1 MSSEWKEYE
10 FDVTGSTL
18 KAKVEYLTVNHQPK
32 DLKADLLVFLYLK
45 QTNPSAPLVFS
56 KSATI
61 KVSSSGA
68 KITNNWSFVN
78 SEFISVPSTGE
89 WYKVGG
95 AILQG
100 FVYTE
105 KKTFLGVVIE
115 KSKCTPTLTIRGSLG
130 GVSIYDSRTIT
141 LEDLPERTDIT
152 RATFVNSI
160 TQTYYVGDEATFA
173 IKLSDR
179 NNYCRIRYY
188 WGSTDDSYDCVLNS
202 SGSEIHDTASDYI
215 TTLNQSF
222 DSNLNL
228 NLKID
233 LLHSHTSLSRAN
245 EIPNKARDM
254 CVVILET
261 YQGGKYLGNTLFH
274 LYFKVEDEFKP
285 LINDED
291 ITLEVINENDV
302 VKPWNIPLQGYSKV
316 KATCNGQQSITGDN
330 AQIAGYEI
338 SFDNGDHSASNELV
352 TNIFQTAGNKTFR
365 FRAFD
370 SRGRSAERTKSLNI
384 YQYFSPEVSFDKL
397 YRCDENGNKAD
408 KGEYLFVK
416 PLSLFASCNGNNTV
430 EIKCAWKKVNETAF
444 TEENFA
450 DVSSDGTIIAAQLSK
465 ISSYDVVLFIK
476 DRLKEGTGTQKP
488 LASGKVLLHFNAGG
502 KSMGIGMYNYDDN
515 TCKVGYDFLLGETD
529 IEDYIKEIVPRA
541 DYIVE
546 TNTTSDGWTY
556 RKWNSGIAELWGK
569 HTVSWTATKTSQI
582 GKGTY
587 NNASISM
594 FNYYGAVEISY
605 PENFFKNVKH
615 VSALGDWTANI
626 NLIGNS
632 LSRNKAQFNVR
643 YGSEIPESSPKEL
656 TLSVYAIGTWN
667 KEE

>member
-1 MSSEWKEYE
+1 MSSKWKEYE

-18 KAKVEYLTVNHQPK
+18 KAKVKYLTVNHQPK

-45 QTNPSAPLVFS
+45 QTNTSAPLVFS

-115 KSKCTPTLTIRGSLG
+115 KSKCTPTLTISGSLG

-152 RATFVNSI
+152 RATFVNST
-160 TQTYYVGDEATFA
+160 TQTYSVSDAATFA

-188 WGSTDDSYDCVLNS
+188 WASTDDSYDCVLNS
-202 SGSEIHDTASDYI
+202 SGSKVHNAASDYI
-215 TTLNQSF
+215 TILNQSF
-222 DSNLNL
+222 NSDLKL
-228 NLKID
+228 DLKIN
-233 LLHSHTSLSRAN
+233 LLHGHTSLSRAN
-245 EIPNKARDM
+245 EIPNKEKDM
-254 CVVILET
+254 CAVILET

-274 LYFKVEDEFKP
+274 LYFKVEDQFKP
-285 LINDED
+285 SINEEN
-291 ITLEVINENDV
+291 INLEIINENDV

-316 KATCNGQQSITGDN
+316 KATCNGQQSIEGDN

-338 SFDNGDHSASNELV
+338 SFDNGDYSASNELV
-352 TNIFQTAGNKTFR
+352 TNIFQTAGDKTFR

-370 SRGRSAERTKSLNI
+370 SRGRSAERTKQLNI

-416 PLSLFASCNGNNTV
+416 PLSLFASCDGNNS
-430 EIKCAWKKVNETAF
+430 IKIECAWKKVNETAF
-444 TEENFA
+444 PEENFA

-465 ISSYDVVLFIK
+465 ISSYDVVLSIN
-476 DRLKEGTGTQKP
+476 DRLKDGTGTQKP

-502 KSMGIGMYNYDDN
+502 QSMGIGMYNYAPN

-546 TNTTSDGWTY
+546 TNTSGNWTY

-569 HTVSWTATKTSQI
+569 HIVNWTATNTSQI

-587 NNASISM
+587 DGVSISM
-594 FNYYGAVEISY
+594 FNYYGAVEVSY
-605 PENFFKNVKH
+605 PDNFFKKVKH

-626 NLIGNS
+626 NLIGSS
-632 LSRNKAQFNVR
+632 LSSSKAQFYVR
-643 YGSEIPESSPKEL
+643 YGSEIPENSPKSL
-656 TLSVYAIGTWN
+656 TLSVYAIGTW
-667 KEE
+667 K

>member
-18 KAKVEYLTVNHQPK
+18 KAKVKYLTVNHQPK

-45 QTNPSAPLVFS
+45 QTNTSAPLAFS

-78 SEFISVPSTGE
+78 SEFLSVPSTGE

-100 FVYTE
+100 FVYTK

-115 KSKCTPTLTIRGSLG
+115 KSKCTPTLTISGSLG

-152 RATFVNSI
+152 RATFVNST
-160 TQTYYVGDEATFA
+160 TQTYSVSDAATFA

-188 WGSTDDSYDCVLNS
+188 WASTDDSYDCVLNS
-202 SGSEIHDTASDYI
+202 SGSEVHNAASDYI
-215 TTLNQSF
+215 TILNQSF
-222 DSNLNL
+222 NSDLKL
-228 NLKID
+228 DLKIN
-233 LLHSHTSLSRAN
+233 LLHGHTSLSRAK
-245 EIPNKARDM
+245 EIPNKEKDM
-254 CVVILET
+254 CAVILET

-274 LYFKVEDEFKP
+274 LYFKVEDQFKP
-285 LINDED
+285 SINEEN
-291 ITLEVINENDV
+291 INIEIINENDV
-302 VKPWNIPLQGYSKV
+302 VKQWNIPLQGYSKV
-316 KATCNGQQSITGDN
+316 KATCTGQQSIEGDN

-338 SFDNGDHSASNELV
+338 SFDNGDYSASNELV

-370 SRGRSAERTKSLNI
+370 SRGRSAERTKPLNI

-408 KGEYLFVK
+408 KGKCLYVK
-416 PLSLFASCNGNNTV
+416 PLSLFALCNGNNSI

-450 DVSSDGTIIAAQLSK
+450 DVSSDGTIIAAQLSN

-476 DRLKEGTGTQKP
+476 DQLKEGTGTQKP

-502 KSMGIGMYNYDDN
+502 QSMGIGMYNYAPN

-546 TNTTSDGWTY
+546 TNTSGNWTY

-569 HTVSWTATKTSQI
+569 HTVDWTATKTSQI

-587 NNASISM
+587 DGVSISM
-594 FNYYGAVEISY
+594 FNYYGAVEVSY
-605 PENFFKNVKH
+605 PDNFFKKVKH

-626 NLIGNS
+626 NLITSS
-632 LSRNKAQFNVR
+632 LSSSKAQFYVR
-643 YGSEIPESSPKEL
+643 YGSEIPENSPKSL
-656 TLSVYAIGTWN
+656 TLSVYAIGTW
-667 KEE
+667 K